1 MFLLPC
7 TSEHPYY
14 LEPGHGGWEG
24 TVKEGD
30 FQHTGHTLSG
40 ASVTQEIGVPIEVI
54 LYEDVL
60 RVGTVK
66 HAIVQPIKSS
76 LEKSTL
82 MTSSNDGLEAFS
94 DIILA
99 HFYENRT
106 SVLEEVRSWSDDD
119 ALGRNRSQAH
129 AFGQRR
135 NKALGHGLSG
145 GGGGGGKGTVLQ
157 IDELK
162 PLLPKLEKLLAKISM
177 PQSSSSTSSVDESVP
192 KVSKSDRM
200 EVEEELK
207 PAARPKKA
215 TASNEQNMSVTSVDP
230 VEQRRQQMK
239 EAADRGD
246 YIAAGKLQEE
256 INRLEELQKG
266 MKDAAQQNDFIRAG
280 KLQLQF
286 KALTEVSVVDTKP
299 SAAYQSTSSAAAW
312 NHESSDDESSDN
324 DSSDEE
330 DAHGDEEMDWDDEMG
345 GPGPA
350 PSLAALP
357 GQHFPK
363 NVFPPAGYKQASMP
377 KKPISQWG
385 AGYTL
390 SSSSSANAPPAA
402 TLEDSKMAAAPQKP
416 SIPLDQLCRLRIR
429 LPQNKSV
436 VEDFDK
442 NVKLSEVYNRLDK
455 HMAPDKKSKKK
466 QRTVA
471 GPPVQGG
478 GAFSQPLSSA
488 GYTLL
493 LTMPKMEFNL
503 EMHGT
508 KSLDS
513 LNLAPSATLTVMKS
527 QERGIALRGEV
538 ESRLNGA
545 QGDAIDVEGL
555 SYEGLMELTERV
567 GNAGDED
574 DAFLALTAE
583 EFEQHTLHIST
594 EDCGEEDHCPIC
606 LGSYDENSDSTPLRK
621 VKNCGHIMHQSCL
634 QTWLSSKSSC
644 PLCKVPIVGDDE
656 RSL

>member
-66 HAIVQPIKSS
+66 HAIVHPIKLS

-330 DAHGDEEMDWDDEMG
+330 DVG
-345 GPGPA
+345 GGPA
-350 PSLAALP
+350 PSFANLS

-390 SSSSSANAPPAA
+390 SSSSSANAAPAA

-416 SIPLDQLCRLRIR
+416 SISLDQLCRLRIR

-455 HMAPDKKSKKK
+455 HMAPDKSKKK

-471 GPPVQGG
+471 GPPVKGG

-555 SYEGLMELTERV
+555 SYEGLVELTERV

>member
-1 MFLLPC
+1 MKDG
-7 TSEHPYY
+7 E
-14 LEPGHGGWEG
+14 
-24 TVKEGD
+24 
-30 FQHTGHTLSG
+30 FQQTGHTLSG
-40 ASVTQEIGVPIEVI
+40 QSVTQEIGVPIEVI

-76 LEKSTL
+76 LAKSAL
-82 MTSSNDGLEAFS
+82 ITSSNDGLGAFS

-99 HFYENRT
+99 HFYENRN

-119 ALGRNRSQAH
+119 VLGRNRSQAY
-129 AFGQRR
+129 AVGQRR

-145 GGGGGGKGTVLQ
+145 GGDGGGKGIVLQ

-162 PLLPKLEKLLAKISM
+162 PLLPKLEKLLAKIAM
-177 PQSSSSTSSVDESVP
+177 PQSSISTGSVDDSVP
-192 KVSKSDRM
+192 EVSKSDARM
-200 EVEEELK
+200 EVEEEVSLK
-207 PAARPKKA
+207 PAAWPENT
-215 TASNEQNMSVTSVDP
+215 TASNEQNKPVTSVDP

-239 EAADRGD
+239 QAADSGD

-256 INRLEELQKG
+256 VNRLEELQKG

-299 SAAYQSTSSAAAW
+299 SAAYQSASLAAGAW
-312 NHESSDDESSDN
+312 NHESSDD
-324 DSSDEE
+324 DSSDDDSSDDVSSDDD
-330 DAHGDEEMDWDDEMG
+330 DAHGGEEEMDWDDEMEGPPFG
-345 GPGPA
+345 GGIGGGPA
-350 PSLAALP
+350 PSFAALP
-357 GQHFPK
+357 GQHFSK
-363 NVFPPAGYKQASMP
+363 NVFPPPAYKQKQMS

-385 AGYTL
+385 EGYTL
-390 SSSSSANAPPAA
+390 SSSSSAKAPPGA
-402 TLEDSKMAAAPQKP
+402 TLEDCKMAAAPQKP

-429 LPQNKSV
+429 LPHNKSV

-455 HMAPDKKSKKK
+455 HMTPDNMKSKKK
-466 QRTVA
+466 QRTFT
-471 GPPVQGG
+471 GPSVQGG

-508 KSLDS
+508 KSLED

-538 ESRLNGA
+538 ESRLNAA
-545 QGDAIDVEGL
+545 QGDAIDVDGL
-555 SYEGLMELTERV
+555 TYEGLMELTERV
-567 GNAGDED
+567 GKAGDGDDSFLTLTSED
-574 DAFLALTAE
+574 FEAHTTQLSYCVE
-583 EFEQHTLHIST
+583 EST
-594 EDCGEEDHCPIC
+594 EDHCPIC
-606 LGSYDENSDSTPLRK
+606 LGSYDENSDNTPLRK
-621 VKNCGHIMHQSCL
+621 VKNCGHVMHQGCL
-634 QTWLSSKSSC
+634 ETWLSSKSSC
-644 PLCKVPIVGDDE
+644 PLCKVPIVSDDE
-656 RSL
+656 KKLISQN